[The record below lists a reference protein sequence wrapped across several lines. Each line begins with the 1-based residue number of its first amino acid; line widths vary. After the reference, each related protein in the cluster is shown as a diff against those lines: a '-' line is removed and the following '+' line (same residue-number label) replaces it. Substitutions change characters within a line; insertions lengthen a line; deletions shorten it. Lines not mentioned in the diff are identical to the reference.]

1 MSDIG
6 PFFLFYEEPAVLDQL
21 VWPVR
26 INGSSSK
33 EKNLLLS
40 LVSGP
45 VLWKINNSDS
55 SSGNQTGFSRSCS
68 ETGN

>member
-6 PFFLFYEEPAVLDQL
+6 PFLTFYEEPPVLDQL

-33 EKNLLLS
+33 EKNLQLS
-40 LVSGP
+40 LV
-45 VLWKINNSDS
+45 LWS
-55 SSGNQTGFSRSCS
+55 SSLEN
-68 ETGN
+68 